1 LVLLIAVDPLMD
13 MIRTASHVHG
23 NVAVTAFVCDK
34 EIGNGQA
41 QRIIT

>member
-1 LVLLIAVDPLMD
+1 MD

-34 EIGNGQA
+34 EAPESGQ
-41 QRIIT
+41 T

>member
-1 LVLLIAVDPLMD
+1 

-34 EIGNGQA
+34 EVTAGGQA
-41 QRIIT
+41 

>member
-1 LVLLIAVDPLMD
+1 

-34 EIGNGQA
+34 EVADGQA
-41 QRIIT
+41 ERIST

>member
-1 LVLLIAVDPLMD
+1 MD

-34 EIGNGQA
+34 EVETGGQ
-41 QRIIT
+41 T

>member
-1 LVLLIAVDPLMD
+1 MD

-34 EIGNGQA
+34 EKVNG
-41 QRIIT
+41 

>member
-1 LVLLIAVDPLMD
+1 MD

-34 EIGNGQA
+34 EHSDGQA
-41 QRIIT
+41 ERVPT

>member
-1 LVLLIAVDPLMD
+1 LIAVDPLMD

-34 EIGNGQA
+34 EPPDGQA
-41 QRIIT
+41 ERVST